1 MRDNK
6 VITYIV
12 NAAVFILLEGAALM
26 MLRYNSD
33 LQNTWVARGVND
45 LCARVSGSI
54 SGMKSYFSLAKTN
67 DALAEENF
75 ALRMKLGENRTIE
88 NSSAQQQYII
98 GNFRYIFA
106 DIAKISNN
114 TQHNYLIINKGSEDD
129 VKVGN
134 GVMTSDGV
142 VGIIDAVTEHFSYAR
157 SFKNTEMKVSTRI
170 GHDGQIG
177 PMVWD
182 GFSSNKAIL
191 KEIPSHIVF
200 EKGDTVFT
208 SGFSSLFPSDIPL
221 GTIQDSR
228 IVNGATFDI
237 DIQLFTDYGSLKYV
251 MIVENINM
259 GEIKELEDK
268 L

>member
-6 VITYIV
+6 IITYIV
-12 NAAVFILLEGAALM
+12 NAAVFIFLEVAALM
-26 MLRYNSD
+26 MLRNNGD
-33 LQNTWVARGVND
+33 LQNTWVARGIND
-45 LCARVSGSI
+45 ICGTVANWTGGI
-54 SGMKSYFSLAKTN
+54 KNYFSLAKIN
-67 DALAEENF
+67 EALAEENYV
-75 ALRMKLGENRTIE
+75 LRMKLGETQTLM
-88 NSSAQQQYII
+88 NSHSQQQYVI
-98 GNFRYIFA
+98 GNFRYTFA

-129 VKVGN
+129 VRVGN

-142 VGIIDAVTEHFSYAR
+142 VGIIDAVTRHFSYAR

-191 KEIPSHIVF
+191 KEIPSHIAF
-200 EKGDTVFT
+200 EKGDTVYT

-221 GTIQDSR
+221 GTILDSR

-259 GEIKELEDK
+259 DEIKELEDK